1 MLCLGG
7 CAGSLLCLSRV
18 FSLFFFFV
26 LHLIFFLISM
36 DSEENVMM
44 SPVNDSSPLSVD
56 DPEMI
61 FGHSSSIVPK
71 VDLNNLV
78 KLVRPEEL
86 SLIHI

>member
-1 MLCLGG
+1 MRGAVSRRVCRVTPL
-7 CAGSLLCLSRV
+7 SLS
-18 FSLFFFFV
+18 SFFFVLFFV

-61 FGHSSSIVPK
+61 FGHSSSVSYTHLTLPTK
-71 VDLNNLV
+71 SGV
-78 KLVRPEEL
+78 
-86 SLIHI
+86 